1 MPKPA
6 LKKSYVPGDF
16 NLKVR
21 RSRTGLGLFTESEIP
36 KGACVIE
43 YTGKHLTDE
52 EYDRSR
58 SRYLFDLGNGKVL
71 DGTPRTNKARYIN
84 HSCRPNCKSEV
95 HKGRIF
101 IHAIKRIRPGDELV
115 YHYGK
120 EYFDAFL
127 KGVCLC
133 PKCSPP
139 EQKAEPM
146 LVAAE

>member
-6 LKKSYVPGDF
+6 PKKSYVPGDF

-21 RSRTGLGLFTESEIP
+21 RARTGLGLFTEQEIP
-36 KGACVIE
+36 KGSCVIE
-43 YTGKHLTDE
+43 YTGRILTDE

-71 DGTPRTNKARYIN
+71 EGAARANKARYIN

-95 HKGRIF
+95 HRGHIY
-101 IHAIKRIRPGDELV
+101 IHATRRIRAGEELV
-115 YHYGK
+115 YNYGK
-120 EYFDAFL
+120 EYFDAYL
-127 KGVCLC
+127 GKNCLC

-139 EQKAEPM
+139 ELA
-146 LVAAE
+146 VAAE